1 MQDHGDGDIFQSH
14 LSMLKTAKETK
25 HKQTILLPQKK
36 HVNIHKTIIGTYTY
50 IYIRTIIHIYISSV
64 VTYNKHIYIY
74 ILSNI
79 YIYIDIV

>member
-64 VTYNKHIYIY
+64 VTYNKHTHIY

-79 YIYIDIV
+79 YIYI